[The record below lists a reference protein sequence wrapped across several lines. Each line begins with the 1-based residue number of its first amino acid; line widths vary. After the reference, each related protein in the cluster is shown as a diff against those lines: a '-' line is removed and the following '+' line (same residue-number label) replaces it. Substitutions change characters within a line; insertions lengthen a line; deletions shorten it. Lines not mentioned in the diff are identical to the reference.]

1 MDRTKGASVARL
13 GASALLVVAIFWFV
27 LPQVADLGDVARQVR
42 AMTSLE
48 LATLAVAAA
57 WNLVTYWILL
67 VQATPGLTYRQ
78 AMVVTEAT
86 TAVSNTVPGGAAVAI
101 GLSYGMLSSWG
112 FSKSR
117 STVSVLVSGIWNN
130 GAKLGMPILGL
141 ALLALQG
148 AASPGRVVAGVA
160 GLAALG
166 AAIVVFALALRREA
180 FARRAGEVAAQ
191 VLGRAASVLRRPAP
205 SGWGEATVKFRARVI
220 ELVEARWLRLT
231 LATVVGHLS
240 LFGVLLLALRHVGV
254 SQDEVT
260 LGEALAVFAFVRLL
274 TAIPVTPGGL
284 GLVELGL
291 AAGLTAAGGL
301 EAEVMAAV
309 LVFRVLTFVLPIPF
323 GLGTYVFWRL
333 NRSWRDSAPPLLTVA
348 S

>member
-1 MDRTKGASVARL
+1 
-13 GASALLVVAIFWFV
+13 
-27 LPQVADLGDVARQVR
+27 
-42 AMTSLE
+42 MTALE
-48 LATLAVAAA
+48 LTTLALAAA

-86 TAVSNTVPGGAAVAI
+86 TAVSNTLPGGAAVAI

-130 GAKLGMPILGL
+130 FAKLGMPILGL

-148 AASPGRVVAGVA
+148 AASPGRVLAGVL

-166 AAIVVFALALRREA
+166 ASIVVFALALRSEA
-180 FARRAGEVAAQ
+180 FARRVGDAAAHG
-191 VLGRAASVLRRPAP
+191 VGRLASALHRPAP
-205 SGWGEATVKFRARVI
+205 AGWGDATVKFRARVI
-220 ELVEARWLRLT
+220 GLVQERWLRLT
-231 LATVVGHLS
+231 AATVVGHLS

-254 SQDEVT
+254 SQHEVT

-291 AAGLTAAGGL
+291 AAGLTTAGGL
-301 EAEVMAAV
+301 ESEVVAAV